1 MNSKKSSP
9 LSPQNPNE
17 NNFHLKCLKQEIMQM
32 RELNKKLIDQNSK
45 LEDENSLLKQ
55 KARVTEILLNNSGT
69 DKTLSGELKFYSAY
83 HNGFIDLKDNMYIK
97 YSLEIK
103 ELKQKYENE
112 LSSLAISFS
121 KQIEDLEETVS
132 NLSHQL
138 INLESEKKY
147 HGQKF
152 IEIFEKA
159 KRRNQ
164 ELKTDNKSLNK
175 KLSKVEEKYGSLLTE
190 YNEILKEKME
200 LESSVANFEKNQ
212 EEHLTK
218 IKDLSKKL
226 YKVEADEDL
235 IQLDPYELHRKI
247 RYYETQLDYK
257 DKEYIRIRKDYK
269 EIKDYLDILG
279 ITKKDLRL
287 S

>member
-1 MNSKKSSP
+1 MK
-9 LSPQNPNE
+9 
-17 NNFHLKCLKQEIMQM
+17 
-32 RELNKKLIDQNSK
+32 ELNKKLIDQNSR

-69 DKTLSGELKFYSAY
+69 DKTLSGEFEFYPIY
-83 HNGFIDLKDNMYIK
+83 HIGFIDLKDNMYIK

-103 ELKQKYENE
+103 ELKQKYEGEINM
-112 LSSLAISFS
+112 LNLSFS
-121 KQIEDLEETVS
+121 KQIEDLEAIVS
-132 NLSHQL
+132 NLSQDLVQL
-138 INLESEKKY
+138 EGEKKY

-159 KRRNQ
+159 KQRNQ
-164 ELKTDNKSLNK
+164 ELKTDNKSLK
-175 KLSKVEEKYGSLLTE
+175 RKLTKIEQNYNTLHRE
-190 YNEILKEKME
+190 YDELLKEKME
-200 LESSVANFEKNQ
+200 LQSSVAEFEKHQ
-212 EEHLTK
+212 EEHLIK

-257 DKEYIRIRKDYK
+257 DKEYIHIRKDYK

-279 ITKKDLRL
+279 ITKKDLRI